1 MQPLHV
7 NYQHFK
13 NGILVFNRDYEYFLF
28 IWFIKQEAKTVY
40 NAIPSQ
46 FFSQLRE
53 MRDWLSSLVKRGQE
67 NKIKLMNGT

>member
-13 NGILVFNRDYEYFLF
+13 NGILVFNQYYEYSFS
-28 IWFIKQEAKTVY
+28 V
-40 NAIPSQ
+40 
-46 FFSQLRE
+46 FSQLRE